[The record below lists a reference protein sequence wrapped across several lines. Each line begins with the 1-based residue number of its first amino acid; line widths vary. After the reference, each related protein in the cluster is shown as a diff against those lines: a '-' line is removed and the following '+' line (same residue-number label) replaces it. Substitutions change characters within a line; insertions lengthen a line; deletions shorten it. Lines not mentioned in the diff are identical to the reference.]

1 MKSLQLFCLLSALL
15 IAACSTPMPTASQPA
30 EFKLSAEDLRQQAKA
45 TRSLGIVDLY
55 ADKILTSQDE
65 KGETFYLATGQ
76 VQLVKKSSTPIR
88 AKAEEILLTSA
99 HAEVRGQSILQ
110 KADQLYFG
118 ETADSKILID
128 GVQILPQ
135 GPHSLKRLGNAPPA
149 PASVPAVEANLEPE
163 ANPEAQPAP
172 EAKPKPQIQ
181 REPAAKPAPKPVTK
195 PKRQARTAA
204 KPKITTPPPATNPAA
219 AAPKP
224 TRAPIDRTKLLQ
236 LMREPE

>member
-1 MKSLQLFCLLSALL
+1 
-15 IAACSTPMPTASQPA
+15 MPTAPQPA
-30 EFKLSAEDLRQQAKA
+30 EFKLSDEELRQQAKA

-65 KGETFYLATGQ
+65 KGENFYLATGR

-88 AKAEEILLTSA
+88 AKAEEILLNSA
-99 HAEVRGQSILQ
+99 HAEVRGQSIVQ

-135 GPHSLKRLGNAPPA
+135 GPHSLKRLGKEPPA
-149 PASVPAVEANLEPE
+149 PAPVSAEEAKPDLEAKSE
-163 ANPEAQPAP
+163 TQPAP
-172 EAKPKPQIQ
+172 EAKPQPKIQ
-181 REPAAKPAPKPVTK
+181 PEETAKPAPKPATKTK
-195 PKRQARTAA
+195 PKRQATAAA
-204 KPKITTPPPATNPAA
+204 KPKTTTPPPAPKP

-224 TRAPIDRTKLLQ
+224 TPAPIDRTKLLQ